1 MGMRVNTIVE
11 CSDCRN
17 VMAVEIRNTDEDKG
31 VVTIRVPSFDTFTVL
46 RVVVLVNTLRQ
57 AFRIRAETTE

>member
-1 MGMRVNTIVE
+1 
-11 CSDCRN
+11 
-17 VMAVEIRNTDEDKG
+17 MAVEIRNTDEDKG